1 MHQNGT
7 DQRRGSAAQSAER
20 RGAVRHAHAE
30 RVTLTTQWGVLS
42 GSLMDLSTSG
52 AQMRLT
58 NGLVPVEGDE
68 VMLRL
73 VDGCHLA
80 GSIAWVDRQAI
91 GIAFERALPSVEDV
105 LWLEQRGPDWF
116 YANVR
121 AYQ

>member
-20 RGAVRHAHAE
+20 RNAVRHAHAE

-42 GSLMDLSTSG
+42 GSLMNLSTSG